1 MTNDLFNARHVDC
14 DFDDTILQSLE
25 GYFQVNVDEE
35 RRETMWHVHN
45 MSHMDPSTAH
55 DDKEVQVI

>member
-1 MTNDLFNARHVDC
+1 MDC